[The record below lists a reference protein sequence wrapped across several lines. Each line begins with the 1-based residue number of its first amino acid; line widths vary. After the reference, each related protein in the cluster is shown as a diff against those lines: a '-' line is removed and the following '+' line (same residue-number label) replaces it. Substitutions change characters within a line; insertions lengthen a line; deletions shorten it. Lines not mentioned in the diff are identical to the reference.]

1 MKILTKTINIKGT
14 VVDDDTAAFYSFF
27 GIPSASPSAVSQ
39 ILNDDDDPE
48 NPDTDV
54 QVNIASNGG
63 DVFAAS
69 EIFTLLKSANANVT
83 VNIQGLAASA
93 ASVIAMAGD
102 TVKIS
107 PTAQIMIHQAASYG
121 SGGFGGNKDD
131 LANEIAD
138 LSHEIDVLDGID
150 KSIANAYESKTGMPQ
165 GDLLNMMA
173 QETWIGAQEAVDKGF
188 ADEIMFVDE
197 KQAAFSNA
205 TANIVPKSAVN
216 KLLNLLNKSEK
227 TKKLENSTN
236 ESQPTDALKQSKLA
250 ILLGKEKEK

>member
-1 MKILTKTINIKGT
+1 MTKTIDIKGT
-14 VVDDDTAAFYSFF
+14 VVDDETAAFYSFF

-39 ILNDDDDPE
+39 ILNDGVDDD
-48 NPDTDV
+48 DV
-54 QVNIASNGG
+54 EVNVASNGG
-63 DVFAAS
+63 DVFSAS
-69 EIFTLLKSANANVT
+69 EIYTMLRQSKANVT

-93 ASVIAMAGD
+93 ASVIAMAGNK
-102 TVKIS
+102 VNIS
-107 PTAQIMIHQAASYG
+107 PTAQLMIHQAASYG
-121 SGGFGGNKDD
+121 GGNKDD
-131 LANEIAD
+131 LA
-138 LSHEIDVLDGID
+138 HEIDVLDGID
-150 KSIANAYESKTGMPQ
+150 KSIASAYESKTGMPQ

-227 TKKLENSTN
+227 TAKLEKEVKN
-236 ESQPTDALKQSKLA
+236 SQPTSDLKQSKLA
-250 ILLGKEKEK
+250 ILLGKTKEK

>member
-1 MKILTKTINIKGT
+1 MKILTKTIDIKGT
-14 VVDDDTAAFYSFF
+14 VVDDETAAFYSFF

-39 ILNDDDDPE
+39 ILNDGVDDD
-48 NPDTDV
+48 DV
-54 QVNIASNGG
+54 EVNVASNGG
-63 DVFAAS
+63 DVFSAS
-69 EIFTLLKSANANVT
+69 EIYTMLRQSKANVT

-93 ASVIAMAGD
+93 ASVIAMAGNK
-102 TVKIS
+102 VNIS
-107 PTAQIMIHQAASYG
+107 PTAQLMIHQAASYG
-121 SGGFGGNKDD
+121 GGNKDD
-131 LANEIAD
+131 LA
-138 LSHEIDVLDGID
+138 HEIDVLDGID
-150 KSIANAYESKTGMPQ
+150 KSIASAYESKTGMPQ

-227 TKKLENSTN
+227 TAKLEKEVKN
-236 ESQPTDALKQSKLA
+236 SQPTSDLKQSKLA
-250 ILLGKEKEK
+250 ILLGKTKEK

>member
-1 MKILTKTINIKGT
+1 MKILTKTIDIKGT
-14 VVDDDTAAFYSFF
+14 VVDDETAAFYSFF
-27 GIPSASPSAVSQ
+27 GIPSASPSAVAQ
-39 ILNDDDDPE
+39 ILNDVDDD
-48 NPDTDV
+48 DDV
-54 QVNIASNGG
+54 EVNVASNGG
-63 DVFAAS
+63 DVFSAS
-69 EIFTLLKSANANVT
+69 EIYTMLRQSKANVT

-93 ASVIAMAGD
+93 ASVIAMAGNK
-102 TVKIS
+102 VNIS
-107 PTAQIMIHQAASYG
+107 PTAQLMIHQAASYG
-121 SGGFGGNKDD
+121 GGNKDD
-131 LANEIAD
+131 LAREIN
-138 LSHEIDVLDGID
+138 VLDGID
-150 KSIANAYESKTGMPQ
+150 KSIASAYESKTGMPQ

-227 TKKLENSTN
+227 TAKLENKAKN
-236 ESQPTDALKQSKLA
+236 SQPTSDLKQSKLA

>member
-1 MKILTKTINIKGT
+1 MKTIDIKGA

-27 GIPSASPSAVSQ
+27 GMSSVSPSAVSQ
-39 ILNDDDDPE
+39 VLNDGDDD
-48 NPDTDV
+48 DV

-69 EIFTLLKSANANVT
+69 EIFTMLKSSSATVT

-102 TVKIS
+102 KVNIS

-121 SGGFGGNKDD
+121 GGNKDD
-131 LANEIAD
+131 LA
-138 LSHEIDVLDGID
+138 HEINVLDGID
-150 KSIANAYESKTGMPQ
+150 KSIASAYESKTGMPQ

-227 TKKLENSTN
+227 TEKIENKVKN
-236 ESQPTDALKQSKLA
+236 SQPTSDLKQSKLA
-250 ILLGKEKEK
+250 ILLGKTKEK

>member
-1 MKILTKTINIKGT
+1 MSNI
-14 VVDDDTAAFYSFF
+14 
-27 GIPSASPSAVSQ
+27 SPSTVAQ
-39 ILNDDDDPE
+39 ILNDEGDPD
-48 NPDTDV
+48 NHDSDV

-69 EIFTLLKSANANVT
+69 EIFTMLKSANANVI

-107 PTAQIMIHQAASYG
+107 PTAQIMIHQAASNG
-121 SGGFGGNKDD
+121 GGNKDD
-131 LANEIAD
+131 L
-138 LSHEIDVLDGID
+138 SHEIDILDGID

-173 QETWIGAQEAVDKGF
+173 KETWIGAQEAVDKGF

-197 KQAAFSNA
+197 KQAAFSNS

-227 TKKLENSTN
+227 TKKLENTTN

>member
-1 MKILTKTINIKGT
+1 MTKTIDIKGV
-14 VVDDDTAAFYSFF
+14 VVDDDSAAFYDFF
-27 GIPSASPSAVSQ
+27 GMSNISPSTVAQ
-39 ILNDDDDPE
+39 ILNDEGDPD
-48 NPDTDV
+48 NHDSDV

-69 EIFTLLKSANANVT
+69 EIFTMLKSANANVI

-107 PTAQIMIHQAASYG
+107 PTAQIMIHQAASNG
-121 SGGFGGNKDD
+121 GGNKDD
-131 LANEIAD
+131 L
-138 LSHEIDVLDGID
+138 SHEIDILDGID

-173 QETWIGAQEAVDKGF
+173 KETWIGAQEAVDKGF

-197 KQAAFSNA
+197 KQAAFSNS

-227 TKKLENSTN
+227 TKKLENTTN

>member
-1 MKILTKTINIKGT
+1 MTKTIDIKGT

-39 ILNDDDDPE
+39 ILNDDDDPD

-69 EIFTLLKSANANVT
+69 EIFTMLKSANANVT

-107 PTAQIMIHQAASYG
+107 PTAQIMIHQAASNG
-121 SGGFGGNKDD
+121 GGNKD
-131 LANEIAD
+131 D

-173 QETWIGAQEAVDKGF
+173 KETWIGAQEAVDKGF

-227 TKKLENSTN
+227 TKKLENTTN

>member
-1 MKILTKTINIKGT
+1 MTKTIDIKGT
-14 VVDDDTAAFYSFF
+14 VVDDETAAFYSFF

-39 ILNDDDDPE
+39 ILNDGVDDD
-48 NPDTDV
+48 DV
-54 QVNIASNGG
+54 EVNVASNGG
-63 DVFAAS
+63 DVFSAS
-69 EIFTLLKSANANVT
+69 EIYTMLRQSKANVT

-93 ASVIAMAGD
+93 ASVIAMAGNK
-102 TVKIS
+102 VNIS
-107 PTAQIMIHQAASYG
+107 PTAQLMIHQAASYG
-121 SGGFGGNKDD
+121 GGNKDD
-131 LANEIAD
+131 LA
-138 LSHEIDVLDGID
+138 HEIDVLDGID
-150 KSIANAYESKTGMPQ
+150 KSIASAYESKTGMPQ

-227 TKKLENSTN
+227 TAKLENEVKN
-236 ESQPTDALKQSKLA
+236 SQPTCDLKQSKLA
-250 ILLGKEKEK
+250 ILLGKTKEK

>member
-1 MKILTKTINIKGT
+1 MKILTKTIDIKGT
-14 VVDDDTAAFYSFF
+14 VVDDETAAFYSFF
-27 GIPSASPSAVSQ
+27 GIPSASPSAVAQ
-39 ILNDDDDPE
+39 ILNDVDDD
-48 NPDTDV
+48 DDV
-54 QVNIASNGG
+54 EVNVASNGG
-63 DVFAAS
+63 DVFSAS
-69 EIFTLLKSANANVT
+69 EIYTMLRQSKANVT

-93 ASVIAMAGD
+93 ASVIAMAGNK
-102 TVKIS
+102 VNIS
-107 PTAQIMIHQAASYG
+107 PTAQLMIHQAASYG
-121 SGGFGGNKDD
+121 GGNKDD
-131 LANEIAD
+131 LAREIN
-138 LSHEIDVLDGID
+138 VLDGID
-150 KSIANAYESKTGMPQ
+150 KSIASAYESKTGMPQ

-227 TKKLENSTN
+227 TEKLENKAKN
-236 ESQPTDALKQSKLA
+236 SQPTSDLKQSKLA

>member
-1 MKILTKTINIKGT
+1 MTKTIDIKGT
-14 VVDDDTAAFYSFF
+14 VVDDDSAAFYDFF
-27 GIPSASPSAVSQ
+27 GMSNISPSAVSQ
-39 ILNDDDDPE
+39 ILNDEDDPD
-48 NPDTDV
+48 NPDSDV

-69 EIFTLLKSANANVT
+69 EIFTMLKSASANVT

-107 PTAQIMIHQAASYG
+107 PTAQIMIHQAASNG
-121 SGGFGGNKDD
+121 GGNKD
-131 LANEIAD
+131 D

-150 KSIANAYESKTGMPQ
+150 KSIANAYELKTGMSQ

>member
-1 MKILTKTINIKGT
+1 MTKTIDIKGT
-14 VVDDDTAAFYSFF
+14 VVDDETAAFYSFF
-27 GIPSASPSAVSQ
+27 GIPSASPSAVAQ
-39 ILNDDDDPE
+39 ILNDVDDD
-48 NPDTDV
+48 DDV
-54 QVNIASNGG
+54 EVNVASNGG
-63 DVFAAS
+63 DVFSAS
-69 EIFTLLKSANANVT
+69 EIYTMLRQSKANVT

-93 ASVIAMAGD
+93 ASVIAMAGNK
-102 TVKIS
+102 VNIS
-107 PTAQIMIHQAASYG
+107 PTAQLMIHQAASYG
-121 SGGFGGNKDD
+121 GGNKDD
-131 LANEIAD
+131 LAREIN
-138 LSHEIDVLDGID
+138 VLDGID
-150 KSIANAYESKTGMPQ
+150 KSIASAYESKTGMPQ

-188 ADEIMFVDE
+188 ADAIMFVDE

-227 TKKLENSTN
+227 TEKLENTTN

>member
-1 MKILTKTINIKGT
+1 MKILTKTIDIKGT
-14 VVDDDTAAFYSFF
+14 VVDDETAAFYSFF
-27 GIPSASPSAVSQ
+27 GIPSASPSAVAQ
-39 ILNDDDDPE
+39 ILNDGDDD
-48 NPDTDV
+48 DDV
-54 QVNIASNGG
+54 EVNVASNGG
-63 DVFAAS
+63 DVFSAS
-69 EIFTLLKSANANVT
+69 EIYTMLRQSKANVT

-102 TVKIS
+102 KVNIS
-107 PTAQIMIHQAASYG
+107 PTAQLMIHQASSYG
-121 SGGFGGNKDD
+121 GGNKDD
-131 LANEIAD
+131 LA
-138 LSHEIDVLDGID
+138 HEINVLDGID
-150 KSIANAYESKTGMPQ
+150 KSIASAYESKTGMSQ

-227 TKKLENSTN
+227 TVKLENEVKN
-236 ESQPTDALKQSKLA
+236 SQPTSDLKQSKLA